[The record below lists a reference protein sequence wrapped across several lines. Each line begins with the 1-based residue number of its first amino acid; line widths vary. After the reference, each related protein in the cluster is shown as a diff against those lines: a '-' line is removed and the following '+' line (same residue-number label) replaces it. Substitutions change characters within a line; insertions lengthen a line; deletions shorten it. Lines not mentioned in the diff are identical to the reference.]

1 MIHARNSFALRA
13 ALLASCAALAV
24 GSAAQARQAAPASN
38 AQQPETET
46 VDAVVVTGFRQAYAN
61 AIATKR
67 ETLEISDGI
76 SSDGLGRFPDLN
88 VGEAIQRIPG
98 VQINREAGSRN
109 ATISLRGLPGSFART
124 TLNGGAFADPI
135 LNGSTPLGAFNSDI
149 FTAINVIKS
158 PSASNLAG
166 GLSGN
171 VDLRINPALAR
182 KDGGFAKLSYE
193 YNDLGNLGSPLAS
206 LGYNKHLTDDFAVFG
221 VVAWKDEK
229 FRRDSITVNSWGNR
243 IGGIQLGNQAAV
255 TSTTGGVTTYI
266 PGANPAYDA
275 MQAALPDSYKAQFAP
290 GQAPVYYPSQTRQLV
305 KFNRGST
312 LSAATGFEWR
322 INEEWKFGANG
333 FITKRKLDEATNNL
347 LYIDAGPGNNT
358 FTGLTATSAVA
369 KLSNLGTPYIVQTP
383 NGPRAYIN
391 SFKAENINT
400 FDSVRSE
407 PAENQTW
414 AINPNVEFKND
425 TWKANAALTV
435 SRAKAYANQI
445 EFDVVQNPYRNLG
458 PAGLNGIV
466 ASVYT
471 GGANLGD
478 YTASLVTPHATHLPT
493 GGFLIPATNTAPTQ
507 AGAVMPGQAAT
518 VAADRFGVTGTNGQA
533 DNVLD
538 SFQVDFER
546 SLDGFVNA
554 FQFGGRAEHNKFTS
568 VGSRN
573 TALGAQTQNI
583 TPDMAYQLSYANDF
597 FGGKAGGATSNWMNV
612 DVNRILK
619 AITPVNTN
627 LRTTLNP
634 NGLPDQFLLGAPGVF
649 LTPYGVVNNYT
660 DGNYWNNN
668 FSNQNDVFSAYM
680 AAKFKGELFNIPV
693 RGTVGTRYEY
703 TEQKIVALNCKNC
716 TTALSNQTGAINH
729 SLSTTT
735 TKNTFDYWL
744 PSAIIMADLRDDL
757 VFRAA
762 AYRTYVRPQPRDNVP
777 TTFVQVPVDVN
788 PPVDP
793 VYTVTLGATDIKP
806 YTSDSY
812 DMSLEWYNR
821 PGGLISLAAYR
832 KEVKGYIGPITDQSI
847 LCPANGKIAGIDV
860 DLGTLRIDNSAGT
873 PRCVS
878 SNKFV
883 GAAGATAPLV
893 EARVN
898 VTGKTNQSP
907 MTVTG
912 LEFNI
917 QQNLDFLPGFWKNFG
932 GAFNYSYT
940 KIDGKDTAGNK
951 ITLPSVSKNNINVIG
966 YYEAK
971 WGGLRLVY
979 NWRDKYDLAA
989 GNSFVGDA
997 RTVKARSQLDASASF
1012 NVTEDLTVS
1021 VDAFNLTDAQRAEYE
1036 NDPNLPRFIDYDGRT
1051 YQVTIR
1057 AKF

>member
-1 MIHARNSFALRA
+1 MIHARNTVARRA
-13 ALLASCAALAV
+13 ALLASCTALTFCGEALAQT
-24 GSAAQARQAAPASN
+24 ANAPK
-38 AQQPETET
+38 PESET
-46 VDAVVVTGFRQAYAN
+46 VEAVVVTGFRQAYAN

-149 FTAINVIKS
+149 FTAINVIKT

-171 VDLRINPALAR
+171 VDLRINPALSR

-193 YNDLGNLGSPLAS
+193 YNDLGSLGSPLAS

-243 IGGIQLGNQAAV
+243 LGAIQLGNQAAA
-255 TSTTGGVTTYI
+255 
-266 PGANPAYDA
+266 GANPVYDA
-275 MQAALPDSYKAQFAP
+275 LVAQYP
-290 GQAPVYYPSQTRQLV
+290 GGVYYPSQTRQLV
-305 KFNRGST
+305 KFNRGAT
-312 LSAATGFEWR
+312 LSASTGFEYR
-322 INEEWKFGANG
+322 ISDSWKFGTNA
-333 FITKRKLDEATNNL
+333 FITKRKLDEATNHL
-347 LYIDAGPGNNT
+347 LYIDAGAGNGTN
-358 FTGLTATSAVA
+358 TGLASTSAVA
-369 KLSNLGTPYIVQTP
+369 KISDIGAPFIVKTP
-383 NGPRAYIN
+383 NGDRAYIN

-407 PAENQTW
+407 PAENSTW
-414 AINPNVEFKND
+414 AINPSLEFKND
-425 TWKANAALTV
+425 DWKATATLTV

-466 ASVYT
+466 ALVNL
-471 GGANLGD
+471 GGADLSNYAANL
-478 YTASLVTPHATHLPT
+478 TTPKTTHLPG
-493 GGFLIPATNTAPTQ
+493 GGFPIPATATATTQ
-507 AGAVMPGQAAT
+507 AGAPMPGQTAT
-518 VAADRFGVTGTNGQA
+518 TAADRFGVTGTNGKA
-533 DNVLD
+533 ENELD

-546 SLDGFVNA
+546 TLDGFLTA
-554 FQFGGRAEHNKFTS
+554 LQFGGRAEHAKFTS
-568 VGSRN
+568 SGSRN

-583 TPDMAYQLSYANDF
+583 SPDMAFQLSYANDF
-597 FGGKAGGATSNWMNV
+597 FGGKAPGATSNWMTV
-612 DVNRILK
+612 DIQRVLK
-619 AITPVNTN
+619 AITPLNTN
-627 LRTTLNP
+627 LRTPLNP
-634 NGLPDQFLLGAPGVF
+634 NGLPDQFQLGAPGVF
-649 LTPYGVVNNYT
+649 LTPYGFVNNYT

-668 FSNQNDVFSAYM
+668 FSNQNDVYSAY
-680 AAKFKGELFNIPV
+680 AAARFKGELLSVPF
-693 RGTVGTRYEY
+693 RGTVGARYER

-716 TTALSNQTGAINH
+716 TTALSSQVGPINH
-729 SLSTTT
+729 ALSTSVR
-735 TKNTFDYWL
+735 KNEYDYWL
-744 PSAIIMADLRDDL
+744 PSAIFVADLRDDL

-788 PPVDP
+788 PPTDP

-806 YTSDSY
+806 YTADSF
-812 DMSLEWYNR
+812 DASLEWYNR
-821 PGGLISLAAYR
+821 PGGMISLAAYR
-832 KEVKGYIGPITDQSI
+832 KEIKGFIGPITDPSV
-847 LCPANGKIAGIDV
+847 LCPASGKIDGIDV
-860 DLGTLRIDNSAGT
+860 DLGALTIDSSAGS
-873 PRCVS
+873 PKCIS
-878 SNKFV
+878 SNRFIGSGGVLKNAEV
-883 GAAGATAPLV
+883 
-893 EARVN
+893 RVS
-898 VTGKTNQSP
+898 GRTNQSP

-940 KIDGKDTAGNK
+940 KIDGVDTAGKK
-951 ITLPSVSKNNINVIG
+951 ITLPSVSKNNLNIIS
-966 YYEAK
+966 YYEAA
-971 WGGLRLVY
+971 WGGVRLVY

-997 RTVKARSQLDASASF
+997 RTVKARSQLDASASYKL
-1012 NVTEDLTVS
+1012 TESMTVS
-1021 VDAFNLTDAQRAEYE
+1021 VDAFNLTNAQRAEYE
-1036 NDPNLPRFIDYDGRT
+1036 NDPMLPRFIDYDGRT
-1051 YQVTIR
+1051 YQVTLR
-1057 AKF
+1057 ATF

>member
-1 MIHARNSFALRA
+1 MIHARNTFALRA

-24 GSAAQARQAAPASN
+24 GSAAH
-38 AQQPETET
+38 AQTAEGQKSEAET
-46 VDAVVVTGFRQAYAN
+46 VEAVVVTGFRQAYAN

-149 FTAINVIKS
+149 FTAINVIKT

-171 VDLRINPALAR
+171 VDLRINPALSR

-193 YNDLGNLGSPLAS
+193 YNDLGSLGSPLAS

-243 IGGIQLGNQAAV
+243 LGAIQLGNQAAAG
-255 TSTTGGVTTYI
+255 S
-266 PGANPAYDA
+266 NPVYDA
-275 MQAALPDSYKAQFAP
+275 LLAQYP
-290 GQAPVYYPSQTRQLV
+290 GGVYYPSQTRQLV
-305 KFNRGST
+305 KFNRGTT
-312 LSAATGFEWR
+312 LSASTGFEYR
-322 INEEWKFGANG
+322 INESWKFGANA
-333 FITKRKLDEATNNL
+333 FMTKRKLDEATNHL
-347 LYIDAGPGNNT
+347 LYIDAGAGNGTN
-358 FTGLTATSAVA
+358 TGLGATSAVA
-369 KLSNLGTPYIVQTP
+369 KISEIGTPFIVKTP
-383 NGPRAYIN
+383 NGDRAYIN

-407 PAENQTW
+407 PAENSTW
-414 AINPNVEFKND
+414 AINPTLEFKND
-425 TWKANAALTV
+425 DWKATATLTV

-458 PAGLNGIV
+458 PTGLNGIV
-466 ASVYT
+466 ALVNL
-471 GGANLGD
+471 GGSDLSNYSANL
-478 YTASLVTPHATHLPT
+478 TTPKPTHLPN
-493 GGFLIPATNTAPTQ
+493 GGFPIPATATATTQ
-507 AGAVMPGQAAT
+507 AGAPMPGQSAT
-518 VAADRFGVTGTNGQA
+518 TAADRFGVTGTNGKA
-533 DNVLD
+533 DNTLD
-538 SFQVDFER
+538 AFQVDFER
-546 SLDGFVNA
+546 TLDGFFTVL
-554 FQFGGRAEHNKFTS
+554 QFGGRAETAKFTS
-568 VGSRN
+568 SGSRN

-583 TPDMAYQLSYANDF
+583 TPDMASQLSYANDF
-597 FGGKAGGATSNWMNV
+597 FGGKAPGATANWMTV
-612 DVNRILK
+612 DVQRVLT
-619 AITPVNTN
+619 ALTPLNTN
-627 LRTTLNP
+627 LRTALNP
-634 NGLPDQFLLGAPGVF
+634 NGLPDQFQLGAPGVF
-649 LTPYGVVNNYT
+649 LTPYGFVNNYT

-668 FSNQNDVFSAYM
+668 FSNQNDVYSAYV
-680 AAKFKGELFNIPV
+680 AAKFKGDLFSIPF
-693 RGTVGTRYEY
+693 RGTLGTRYER
-703 TEQKIVALNCKNC
+703 TQQEIVALNCKNC
-716 TTALSNQTGAINH
+716 TTALSGQAGPINH
-729 SLSTTT
+729 SLSTSTR
-735 TKNTFDYWL
+735 KNEYDYWL
-744 PSAIIMADLRDDL
+744 PSAIFMADLRDDL

-788 PPVDP
+788 PPTDP

-806 YTSDSY
+806 YTADSF
-812 DMSLEWYNR
+812 DASLEWYNR
-821 PGGLISLAAYR
+821 PGGLVSLAAYR
-832 KEVKGYIGPITDQSI
+832 KEIKGFIGPITDPSV
-847 LCPANGKIAGIDV
+847 LCPASGKIDGIDV
-860 DLGTLRIDNSAGT
+860 DLGTLTIDTSAGS
-873 PRCVS
+873 PKCVS
-878 SNKFV
+878 SNRFV
-883 GAAGATAPLV
+883 GSGGILKNAEV
-893 EARVN
+893 RVS
-898 VTGKTNQSP
+898 GRTNQSP

-940 KIDGKDTAGNK
+940 KIDGVDTAGKK
-951 ITLPSVSKNNINVIG
+951 ITLPSVSKNNLNVIG
-966 YYEAK
+966 YYEAG
-971 WGGLRLVY
+971 WGGVRLVY

-997 RTVKARSQLDASASF
+997 RTVKARSQLDASASYKL
-1012 NVTEDLTVS
+1012 TESMTVS
-1021 VDAFNLTDAQRAEYE
+1021 VDAFNLTNAQRAEYE
-1036 NDPNLPRFIDYDGRT
+1036 NDPMLPRFIDYDGRT
-1051 YQVTIR
+1051 YQLTLR
-1057 AKF
+1057 ATF

>member
-1 MIHARNSFALRA
+1 MIHARNTFTLRA

-24 GSAAQARQAAPASN
+24 GSTAQAQTADG
-38 AQQPETET
+38 QKPEAET
-46 VDAVVVTGFRQAYAN
+46 VEAVVVTGFRQAYAN

-149 FTAINVIKS
+149 FTAINVIKT

-171 VDLRINPALAR
+171 VDLRINPALSR

-193 YNDLGNLGSPLAS
+193 YNDLGSLGSPLAS

-243 IGGIQLGNQAAV
+243 LGAIQLGNQAAV
-255 TSTTGGVTTYI
+255 
-266 PGANPAYDA
+266 GANPVYDA
-275 MQAALPDSYKAQFAP
+275 LMAQYP
-290 GQAPVYYPSQTRQLV
+290 GGVYYPSQTRQLV
-305 KFNRGST
+305 KFNRGTT
-312 LSAATGFEWR
+312 LSASTGFEYR
-322 INEEWKFGANG
+322 INESWKFGANA
-333 FITKRKLDEATNNL
+333 FMTKRKLDEATNHL
-347 LYIDAGPGNNT
+347 LYIDAGAGNGTNT
-358 FTGLTATSAVA
+358 ALGATSAVA
-369 KLSNLGTPYIVQTP
+369 KISDIGTPFIVKTP
-383 NGPRAYIN
+383 NGDRAYIN

-407 PAENQTW
+407 PAENSTW
-414 AINPNVEFKND
+414 AINPTLEFKND
-425 TWKANAALTV
+425 DWKATATLTV

-466 ASVYT
+466 ALVNL
-471 GGANLGD
+471 GGSDLSNYSANL
-478 YTASLVTPHATHLPT
+478 TTPKPTHLPN
-493 GGFLIPATNTAPTQ
+493 GGFPIPATATATTQ
-507 AGAVMPGQAAT
+507 AGAPMPGQSAT
-518 VAADRFGVTGTNGQA
+518 TAADRFGVTGTNGKA
-533 DNVLD
+533 ENDLD
-538 SFQVDFER
+538 AFQVDFER
-546 SLDGFVNA
+546 TLDGFFNVL
-554 FQFGGRAEHNKFTS
+554 QFGGRAEQAKFTS
-568 VGSRN
+568 SGSRN

-583 TPDMAYQLSYANDF
+583 TSDMASQLSYANDF
-597 FGGKAGGATSNWMNV
+597 FGGKAPGATSNWMTV
-612 DVNRILK
+612 DVQRVLK
-619 AITPVNTN
+619 ALTPLNTN
-627 LRTTLNP
+627 LRTALNP
-634 NGLPDQFLLGAPGVF
+634 NGLPDQFQLGAPGVF
-649 LTPYGVVNNYT
+649 LTPYGFVNNYT

-668 FSNQNDVFSAYM
+668 FSNENDVYSAYV
-680 AAKFKGELFNIPV
+680 AAKFKGDLFNIPF
-693 RGTVGTRYEY
+693 RGTVGTRYER

-716 TTALSNQTGAINH
+716 TTALSNQVGAINH
-729 SLSTTT
+729 SLSTSVR
-735 TKNTFDYWL
+735 KNEYDYWL
-744 PSAIIMADLRDDL
+744 PSAIFMADLRDDL

-777 TTFVQVPVDVN
+777 TTFVQTPVDVN
-788 PPVDP
+788 PPTDP

-806 YTSDSY
+806 YTADSF
-812 DMSLEWYNR
+812 DASLEWYNR

-832 KEVKGYIGPITDQSI
+832 KEIKGYIGPITDPSV
-847 LCPANGKIAGIDV
+847 LCPTSGKIDGIDV
-860 DLGTLRIDNSAGT
+860 DLGTLTIDTSAGS
-873 PRCVS
+873 PKCVS
-878 SNKFV
+878 SNRFV
-883 GAAGATAPLV
+883 GSGGVLKNAEV
-893 EARVN
+893 RVS
-898 VTGKTNQSP
+898 GRTNQSP

-940 KIDGKDTAGNK
+940 KIDGVDTAGKK
-951 ITLPSVSKNNINVIG
+951 ITLPSVSKNNLNIIG
-966 YYEAK
+966 YYEAG
-971 WGGLRLVY
+971 WGGVRLVY

-997 RTVKARSQLDASASF
+997 RTVKARSQLDASASYKL
-1012 NVTEDLTVS
+1012 TESMTVS
-1021 VDAFNLTDAQRAEYE
+1021 VDAFNLTNAQRAEYE
-1036 NDPNLPRFIDYDGRT
+1036 NDPMLPRFIDYDGRT
-1051 YQVTIR
+1051 YQVTLR

>member
-1 MIHARNSFALRA
+1 MIHARTTFALRA
-13 ALLASCAALAV
+13 ALMTSCAVLAV
-24 GSAAQARQAAPASN
+24 GSAAQARQTTPASSETK
-38 AQQPETET
+38 PEAET
-46 VDAVVVTGFRQAYAN
+46 VEAVVVTGFRQAYAN

-206 LGYNKHLTDDFAVFG
+206 IGYNKHLTDDFAVFG

-229 FRRDSITVNSWGNR
+229 FRRDSLTVNSWGNR
-243 IGGIQLGNQAAV
+243 LGSIQLGNSASPFDASGKYV
-255 TSTTGGVTTYI
+255 
-266 PGANPAYDA
+266 PGLNPGYDA
-275 MQAALPDSYKAQFAP
+275 VLATLPSSYTSQFEAGKAP
-290 GQAPVYYPSQTRQLV
+290 IYYPSQTRQIV

-322 INEEWKFGANG
+322 INDVWKFGANG

-347 LYIDAGPGNNT
+347 LYIDAGAGNNT
-358 FTGLTATSAVA
+358 FTALTATSAVA
-369 KLSNLGTPYIVQTP
+369 KISNVGTPYIVKTP
-383 NGPRAYIN
+383 NGDRAYVN

-414 AINPNVEFKND
+414 AINPTLEFKTD
-425 TWKANAALTV
+425 DWKVTTNLTV
-435 SRAKAYANQI
+435 SRAKAVANQI
-445 EFDVVQNPYRNLG
+445 ELDVVQNPYRNLG
-458 PAGLNGIV
+458 SAGLNGIV
-466 ASVYT
+466 ATVAT
-471 GGANLGD
+471 GGDNLSN
-478 YTASLVTPHATHLPT
+478 YTATLVTPHATHLPS
-493 GGFLIPATNTAPTQ
+493 GGFLIPATSTAPTQ
-507 AGAVMPGQAAT
+507 AGAQMPGQSAT
-518 VAADRFGVTGTNGQA
+518 TAADRFGVTGTSGQA
-533 DNVLD
+533 KNELD

-546 SLDGFVNA
+546 TLDGFVNGL
-554 FQFGGRAEHNKFTS
+554 QFGGRAEHNKFTS
-568 VGSRN
+568 SGSRN

-583 TPDMAYQLSYANDF
+583 TPDMAYQLPYAKDF
-597 FGGKAGGATSNWMNV
+597 FGGQAAGATTNWMNV
-612 DVNRILK
+612 DIDRVLR

-627 LRTTLNP
+627 LRTALNP

-668 FSNQNDVFSAYM
+668 FSNQNDVYSAYV
-680 AAKFKGELFNIPV
+680 AAKFKGELFSVPI
-693 RGTVGTRYEY
+693 RGTVGTRYER

-716 TTALSNQTGAINH
+716 TTALSNQAGAINH
-729 SLSTTT
+729 SLSTSTR
-735 TKNTFDYWL
+735 KNAFGYWL

-788 PPVDP
+788 PPTDP
-793 VYTVTLGATDIKP
+793 VYTVTLGATDLKP
-806 YTSDSY
+806 YTSDSF
-812 DMSLEWYNR
+812 DASLEWYNR
-821 PGGLISLAAYR
+821 PGGLISIAAYR
-832 KEVKGYIGPITDQSI
+832 KNVKGYIGPITDQSV
-847 LCPANGKIAGIDV
+847 LCPASGKIDGVDV
-860 DLGTLRIDNSAGT
+860 DLGALTIDTSAGS
-873 PRCVS
+873 PKCVS
-878 SNKFV
+878 SNRFV
-883 GAAGATAPLV
+883 GSGGVMKNAEV
-893 EARVN
+893 RIS
-898 VTGKTNQSP
+898 GKTNQSP

-912 LEFNI
+912 VEFNI

-940 KIDGKDTAGNK
+940 KIEGTDTAGNK
-951 ITLPSVSKNNINVIG
+951 ITLPSVSKNNLNVIG

-971 WGGLRLVY
+971 KWGMRLVY

-997 RTVKARSQLDASASF
+997 RTVKARSQLDASASYQI
-1012 NVTEDLTVS
+1012 TEDLTVS

-1036 NDPNLPRFIDYDGRT
+1036 NDPMLPRFIDYDGRT
-1051 YQVTIR
+1051 YQVTLR

>member
-1 MIHARNSFALRA
+1 MIHARNTFTLRA

-24 GSAAQARQAAPASN
+24 GSTAQAQTADG
-38 AQQPETET
+38 QKPEAET
-46 VDAVVVTGFRQAYAN
+46 VEAVVVTGFRQAYAN

-149 FTAINVIKS
+149 FTAINVIKT

-171 VDLRINPALAR
+171 VDLRINPALSR

-193 YNDLGNLGSPLAS
+193 YNDLGSLGSPLAS

-243 IGGIQLGNQAAV
+243 LGAIQLGNQAAA
-255 TSTTGGVTTYI
+255 
-266 PGANPAYDA
+266 GANPVYDA
-275 MQAALPDSYKAQFAP
+275 LMAQYP
-290 GQAPVYYPSQTRQLV
+290 GGVYYPSQTRQLV
-305 KFNRGST
+305 KFNRGTT
-312 LSAATGFEWR
+312 LSASTGFEYR
-322 INEEWKFGANG
+322 INESWKFGANA
-333 FITKRKLDEATNNL
+333 FMTKRKLDEATNHL
-347 LYIDAGPGNNT
+347 LYIDAGAGNGTNT
-358 FTGLTATSAVA
+358 ALGATSAVA
-369 KLSNLGTPYIVQTP
+369 KISDIGTPFIVKTP
-383 NGPRAYIN
+383 NGDRAYIN

-407 PAENQTW
+407 PAENSTW
-414 AINPNVEFKND
+414 AINPTLEFKND
-425 TWKANAALTV
+425 DWKATATLTV

-466 ASVYT
+466 ALVNL
-471 GGANLGD
+471 GGSDLSNYSANL
-478 YTASLVTPHATHLPT
+478 TTPKPTHLPN
-493 GGFLIPATNTAPTQ
+493 GGFPIPATATATTQ
-507 AGAVMPGQAAT
+507 AGAPMPGQSAT
-518 VAADRFGVTGTNGQA
+518 TAADRFGVTGTNGKA
-533 DNVLD
+533 ENDLD
-538 SFQVDFER
+538 AFQVDFER
-546 SLDGFVNA
+546 TLDGFFNVL
-554 FQFGGRAEHNKFTS
+554 QFGGRAEQAKFTS
-568 VGSRN
+568 SGSRN

-583 TPDMAYQLSYANDF
+583 TSDMASQLSYANDF
-597 FGGKAGGATSNWMNV
+597 FGGKAPGATSNWMTV
-612 DVNRILK
+612 DVQRVLK
-619 AITPVNTN
+619 ALTPLNTN
-627 LRTTLNP
+627 LRTALNP
-634 NGLPDQFLLGAPGVF
+634 NGLPDQFQLGAPGVF
-649 LTPYGVVNNYT
+649 LTPYGFVNNYT

-668 FSNQNDVFSAYM
+668 FSNENDVYSAYV
-680 AAKFKGELFNIPV
+680 AAKFKGDLFNIPF
-693 RGTVGTRYEY
+693 RGTVGTRYER

-716 TTALSNQTGAINH
+716 TTALSNQVGAINH
-729 SLSTTT
+729 SLSTSVR
-735 TKNTFDYWL
+735 KNEYDYWL
-744 PSAIIMADLRDDL
+744 PSAIFMADLRDDL

-777 TTFVQVPVDVN
+777 TTFVQTPVDVN
-788 PPVDP
+788 PPTDP

-806 YTSDSY
+806 YTADSF
-812 DMSLEWYNR
+812 DASLEWYNR

-832 KEVKGYIGPITDQSI
+832 KEIKGYIGPITDPSV
-847 LCPANGKIAGIDV
+847 LCPTSGKIDGIDV
-860 DLGTLRIDNSAGT
+860 DLGTLTIDTSAGS
-873 PRCVS
+873 PKCVS
-878 SNKFV
+878 SNRFV
-883 GAAGATAPLV
+883 GSGGVLKNAEV
-893 EARVN
+893 RVS
-898 VTGKTNQSP
+898 GRTNQSP

-940 KIDGKDTAGNK
+940 KIDGVDTAGKK
-951 ITLPSVSKNNINVIG
+951 ITLPSVSKNNLNIIG
-966 YYEAK
+966 YYEAG
-971 WGGLRLVY
+971 WGGVRLVY

-997 RTVKARSQLDASASF
+997 RTVKARSQLDASASYKL
-1012 NVTEDLTVS
+1012 TESMTVS
-1021 VDAFNLTDAQRAEYE
+1021 VDAFNLTNAQRAEYE
-1036 NDPNLPRFIDYDGRT
+1036 NDPMLPRFIDYDGRT
-1051 YQVTIR
+1051 YQVTLR